1 MRLIYTCRFNAR
13 KLTRTSYVTYWIKE
27 VDGGSM
33 LTISHVGYKASSP
46 EYFDVSTEWPLAMKR
61 LKAYA
66 EK

>member
-1 MRLIYTCRFNAR
+1 MWIRYTCRFNAR
-13 KLTRTSYVTYWIKE
+13 KFTRTSYVTYWIKE

-46 EYFDVSTEWPLAMKR
+46 EYFDVSTDSPLVMKR